1 MNLTFTLR
9 RLAARALPIAAG
21 LCLAVASTTTFA
33 QTAPTVEAAATP
45 EKLLPQVKA
54 EVRRI
59 DPAAGKISLKHG
71 EIPNLDMPPMTMV
84 FQVKNATLLDGL
96 KVGDPVTVTVDEIK
110 GALTV
115 ITLQR

>member
-1 MNLTFTLR
+1 MNPKLTLR
-9 RLAARALPIAAG
+9 RLAVHTLPIAAA
-21 LCLAVASTTTFA
+21 LCLAMASTATLA
-33 QTAPTVEAAATP
+33 QTAPSVEAAATT
-45 EKLLPQVKA
+45 EKVLPQVKA

-59 DPAAGKISLKHG
+59 DAATGKISLKHG

-84 FQVKNATLLDGL
+84 FQVKNAALLDGL